1 MGTIDYAAILKDLK
15 DAVLGTVKD
24 QAKDFLDQNKDAKDF
39 LEDRAKRLEELGVD
53 YLKAK
58 TSDERDSV
66 SELIAVVTQSIR
78 TQLAGLALTAEAEAR
93 ATFGKI
99 VETALGVMVKVLPVV
114 LSAL

>member
-24 QAKDFLDQNKDAKDF
+24 QAKDFL
-39 LEDRAKRLEELGVD
+39 EDRAKRLEELGVD

-58 TSDERDSV
+58 TDDERDSV
-66 SELIAVVTQSIR
+66 SERIQVVMQSIR